1 MAQNTAFSPKK
12 TLNLRGKLML
22 LDTQKIM
29 GIINVTPDSFYEG
42 SRAKSKKVVLK
53 KAEQML
59 TEGATFIDL
68 GGSSSRPS
76 AEDITVEEELNRVI
90 PHIETIRFRL
100 PELYISVDTFRKDV
114 AEKALEAGADMI
126 NDISGGDLDPGMYDL
141 LQKYKVPYIAM
152 HMQGNPQNMSSKANY
167 ADVTLE
173 VYQNLKNKTSKLQS
187 MGIKDIILDPGFG
200 FAKTAK
206 HSFELL
212 KNLGFLKTIGHPVLV
227 GISRKSMIY
236 KSLEISPLEALNGTS
251 VLNTIALQNGAD
263 ILRVHDVK
271 EAAESVKLFNLTFR

>member
-42 SRAKSKKVVLK
+42 SRAKSEKVVLK

-68 GGSSSRPS
+68 GGYSSRPG

-100 PELYISVDTFRKDV
+100 PELYISVDTFRQDV
-114 AEKALEAGADMI
+114 AQKALEAGADMI

-200 FAKTAK
+200 FAKTAE

-251 VLNTIALQNGAD
+251 ILNTIALQNGAD